1 MNIRAPFQPA
11 DLAELDDRL
20 LEKALAVVSMRE
32 VAAGARH
39 AGIVGMRH
47 DVDNK
52 IKPAV
57 AFAAWEA
64 DHGYRSTYYILHTAP
79 YWSDKELLRSS
90 LAQIAEFGHEIGLHN
105 NAIAAAVAT
114 GRDPREIL
122 EEALDELRG
131 YGYDVRST
139 VAHGD
144 SLCYGEDGNVRF
156 VNDELFVEC
165 ARPQLGPPDREVAG
179 VKIQPIPLAALGFD
193 FDANWVGRGKYLSD
207 SGGCWS
213 NPGFDDT
220 AAGFPFDGQLHML
233 VHPCWWSEAFVPAE
247 IAA

>member
-1 MNIRAPFQPA
+1 VNTRAPFQPS

-20 LEKALAVVSMRE
+20 LDKALAVVAMRE
-32 VAAGARH
+32 VAAGIRH
-39 AGIVGMRH
+39 PNIVGMRH
-47 DVDNK
+47 DVDNA
-52 IKPAV
+52 IEPAV

-64 DHGYRSTYYILHTAP
+64 DRGYRSTYYVLHTAP
-79 YWSDKELLRSS
+79 YWQDKDLLKSS

-105 NAIAAAVAT
+105 NALAAAVANHL
-114 GRDPREIL
+114 DPRGIL
-122 EEALDELRG
+122 ADAVSELRG

-144 SLCYGEDGNVRF
+144 SLCYGEDGRVRF

-165 ARPQLGPPDREVAG
+165 ARPQHGAPDRDVAG
-179 VKIQPIPLAALGFD
+179 VTIQPIPLAALGFD

-207 SGGCWS
+207 SGGCWRT
-213 NPGFDDT
+213 PGFDTIAD
-220 AAGFPFDGQLHML
+220 GFPFDGQLHML
-233 VHPCWWSEAFVPAE
+233 VHPCWWREAFVPAE

>member
-1 MNIRAPFQPA
+1 
-11 DLAELDDRL
+11 
-20 LEKALAVVSMRE
+20 MRE

-39 AGIVGMRH
+39 PGIVGMRH

-52 IKPAV
+52 IEPAV

-64 DHGYRSTYYILHTAP
+64 DRGYRSTYYILHTAP
-79 YWSDKELLRSS
+79 YWSGQG
-90 LAQIAEFGHEIGLHN
+90 AAEV
-105 NAIAAAVAT
+105 VA
-114 GRDPREIL
+114 GADRRVRPRDRPPQQRARRRRREPPRPARIL
-122 EEALDELRG
+122 EDAVDELRG

-144 SLCYGEDGNVRF
+144 SLCYGEDGQVRF

-165 ARPQLGPPDREVAG
+165 ARPQLGAPDRDVAG